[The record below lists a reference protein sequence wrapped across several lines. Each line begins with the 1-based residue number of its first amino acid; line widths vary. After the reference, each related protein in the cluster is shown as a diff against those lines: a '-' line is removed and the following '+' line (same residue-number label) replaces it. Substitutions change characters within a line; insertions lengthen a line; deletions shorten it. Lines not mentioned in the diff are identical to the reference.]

1 MARLLR
7 VLATNRLWSNCSVIY
22 DHLLNGG
29 EIEVTRD
36 LSPHL
41 IYIYFFL
48 FEGETRGAHK
58 IYYAL
63 RCSHFLW
70 AKDAFWNIRIY
81 DTKTTKTTFFR
92 SEINVLQA

>member
-29 EIEVTRD
+29 EIEVT
-36 LSPHL
+36 LF
-41 IYIYFFL
+41 IYIFL
-48 FEGETRGAHK
+48 FEGETREAHK